1 MLALSSDEDLSDKLR
16 NASSPDAAVE
26 IAKAAGYEISA
37 PELMEAY
44 KSKMASMSEAELANV
59 TGGKGDGSTSQNTGI
74 QQQGDSTSGD
84 QSDQHIADGNFDGN
98 TAG

>member
-59 TGGKGDGSTSQNTGI
+59 TGGKGDGSTSQNKGVI
-74 QQQGDSTSGD
+74 QQGDGSKGTQND
-84 QSDQHIADGNFDGN
+84 QRIADGAFDGMQN
-98 TAG
+98 A